1 MRLVKEA
8 KRAYMI
14 LSGIFMLV
22 GLCLTIWPEISIVT
36 FCCVLGGLC
45 VIYGIIRLVGYFSK
59 DQYRLAFQFD
69 LALGIFVLVFGIILL
84 FHPRPI
90 IALLPVVI
98 GLYIA
103 IDSVFKLQT
112 ALDAKRFGMPRWWLM
127 LILAIVAG
135 GFGIL
140 LVFNPFEGAA
150 LFMRLI
156 GITLIID
163 GIQNLWAALALVK
176 VENDRTSLRRRI
188 SIRNFKSC

>member
-163 GIQNLWAALALVK
+163 GIQNWWAALALVK
-176 VENDRTSLRRRI
+176 VEKRPDVIEAEEINSEL
-188 SIRNFKSC
+188 

>member
-112 ALDAKRFGMPRWWLM
+112 ALDA
-127 LILAIVAG
+127 
-135 GFGIL
+135 
-140 LVFNPFEGAA
+140 
-150 LFMRLI
+150 
-156 GITLIID
+156 
-163 GIQNLWAALALVK
+163 
-176 VENDRTSLRRRI
+176 
-188 SIRNFKSC
+188 

>member
-1 MRLVKEA
+1 MSIEHKVQNETGRNPYRIGVNVLLLV
-8 KRAYMI
+8 
-14 LSGIFMLV
+14 
-22 GLCLTIWPEISIVT
+22 
-36 FCCVLGGLC
+36 
-45 VIYGIIRLVGYFSK
+45 
-59 DQYRLAFQFD
+59 AFF
-69 LALGIFVLVFGIILL
+69 LL

-176 VENDRTSLRRRI
+176 VEKRPDVIEAEEINSEL
-188 SIRNFKSC
+188 

>member
-36 FCCVLGGLC
+36 FCYVLGGLC
-45 VIYGIIRLVGYFSK
+45 VVYGIIRLVGYFSK

-176 VENDRTSLRRRI
+176 VEKRPGVIEAEEINSEL
-188 SIRNFKSC
+188 

>member
-176 VENDRTSLRRRI
+176 VEKRPDVIEAEEINSEL
-188 SIRNFKSC
+188 

>member
-59 DQYRLAFQFD
+59 DQFRLAFQFD

-176 VENDRTSLRRRI
+176 VEKRPDVIEAEEINSEL
-188 SIRNFKSC
+188 

>member
-1 MRLVKEA
+1 MRLIKEA

-36 FCCVLGGLC
+36 FCYVLGGLC
-45 VIYGIIRLVGYFSK
+45 VVYGIIRLVGYFSK

-176 VENDRTSLRRRI
+176 VEKRPGVIEAEEIHSEL
-188 SIRNFKSC
+188 

>member
-59 DQYRLAFQFD
+59 DQDRLAFQFD

-176 VENDRTSLRRRI
+176 VEKRPDVIEAEEINSEL
-188 SIRNFKSC
+188 

>member
-59 DQYRLAFQFD
+59 DRYRLAFQFD

-176 VENDRTSLRRRI
+176 VEKRPDVIEAEEINSEL
-188 SIRNFKSC
+188 